1 MIFWKIWFVTS
12 CAAGISMK
20 QRRWTLLLFPYSS
33 PTLPYRNCHHYIF
46 LSPLLMFAKKLM
58 GGFSSTCRSWE
69 THMEAAEETLALINT
84 LLPMIGP
91 QRLDFHA
98 TSIHPVAAPLAWCSL
113 WDNASFFIHARRL
126 HSYWILTASL
136 PDPWS
141 YIPQRQVQSWM
152 ARSLVGSP
160 RADSECSIYWSTI
173 DLI

>member
-1 MIFWKIWFVTS
+1 MHDVLIRCIDTHIYNNYKVDPHYRHLMFASCFYNEPHHLKKLEPSDKIWMPRIFWKIWFGTS
-12 CAAGISMK
+12 CADGLSMK

-46 LSPLLMFAKKLM
+46 LCPLLIFAKKLM

-113 WDNASFFIHARRL
+113 
-126 HSYWILTASL
+126 
-136 PDPWS
+136 
-141 YIPQRQVQSWM
+141 
-152 ARSLVGSP
+152 
-160 RADSECSIYWSTI
+160 
-173 DLI
+173 